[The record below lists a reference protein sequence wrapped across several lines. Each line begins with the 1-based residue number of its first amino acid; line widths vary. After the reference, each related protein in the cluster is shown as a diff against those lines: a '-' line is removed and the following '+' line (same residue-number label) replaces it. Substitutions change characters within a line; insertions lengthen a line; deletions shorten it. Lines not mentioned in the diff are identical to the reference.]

1 MKKSFQIEH
10 SLTKDQLMMWKF
22 MYLFFQMNVVDFS
35 VWGIIFMWNHTH
47 FSSCSKSH
55 DIFPFLDREWALWIL
70 LFVFG
75 LAFCII
81 SQVFTWD
88 LLFERGLLVV
98 ISANL
103 WNKRWPPFIHHM
115 VESRIRRVDSAID
128 DLGRDRKKILVTNI
142 LG

>member
-1 MKKSFQIEH
+1 M
-10 SLTKDQLMMWKF
+10 
-22 MYLFFQMNVVDFS
+22 
-35 VWGIIFMWNHTH
+35 
-47 FSSCSKSH
+47 
-55 DIFPFLDREWALWIL
+55 

-75 LAFCII
+75 LAFRII

-128 DLGRDRKKILVTNI
+128 DLGRDRKKNPCDKYTGLAITTIRTENLC
-142 LG
+142 